1 MPAEATTDK
10 AVFQEVIDAYLKEHL
25 ADYLSEFERLNEA
38 RRKELS
44 LIERIVRVEEELRH
58 LREIEM
64 VRHEALMKEMS
75 TRFEAVNARFEAL
88 EKRLSFIQWL
98 IGTGIALTTLFATLA
113 PFIYRKILF

>member
-10 AVFQEVIDAYLKEHL
+10 AVFREVIDAYLKEHL

-64 VRHEALMKEMS
+64 VRHEALMREMN
-75 TRFEAVNARFEAL
+75 TRFESL
-88 EKRLSFIQWL
+88 ERRLSFIQWL
-98 IGTGIALTTLFATLA
+98 IGAGIALTTLFATLA